1 MSTLVLPQPRRRA
14 GSLSALRALAQRP
27 ELLVLLALAGG
38 LNLWALDLNGYAND
52 YYAAAVRSMTQS
64 WHAFLY
70 GSFDAAGLQTVDK
83 PPLALWVQ
91 ALSARVFGF
100 NSWALLVPQAL
111 MGVATVGLTY
121 DLARSR
127 FGRSAGFVA
136 GLTLALTPITV
147 AISRHNNPDALLVLC
162 LVGAVWAL
170 DRGLRKEGSLKWLVL
185 SGVFVG
191 LGFETKM
198 AAALLV
204 VPGLALAWFWVAPK
218 GRVTAVKQLLVGG
231 AAMAAVSLAWPML
244 MWLTPASDRPY
255 ISGTDDNSIWSLILG
270 YNGLGRLFGQSGGPG
285 GATGGG
291 GGGVFGG
298 EAGPA
303 RLLNAALGGQAGWL
317 IGFALVAG
325 LGLLLTS
332 RLRRDDARTGYLI
345 AVGGAFAVTAVAFSR
360 AQGIFHPYYVSA
372 LAPFTALLVGA
383 GWSLMRNR
391 AWAPLLLAGGIATEL
406 VVIANSAADLNWLTG
421 VLLVGGAVAAAAIVF
436 APKLRT
442 AAAAAAIGLLLLA
455 PASWAVQTV
464 GHATSSTFPAGGP
477 NGSSMGM
484 GGGPGGGGGGRGGFG
499 GGQPPAGMTPPSG
512 NSQGGTNGGGF
523 APGAGGSSSGSA
535 GSSGTNSGGPG
546 GGGGM
551 FGGDTSALTEAV
563 AHAKANGGGTVV
575 VSSQS
580 GASQSIIQSGAD
592 VAAIGGFSGR
602 ETVVTTEWLADAVAD
617 GRVRWII
624 TSTSG
629 GMGQDGRTGA
639 TDAMAIAAEVGKATS
654 VDGLYDLQGTAD
666 AIRAAGA

>member
-1 MSTLVLPQPRRRA
+1 M
-14 GSLSALRALAQRP
+14 
-27 ELLVLLALAGG
+27 LLALAGG

-127 FGRSAGFVA
+127 FGRTAGFVA

-218 GRVTAVKQLLVGG
+218 GRVTAVKQLCVGG
-231 AAMAAVSLAWPML
+231 AAMAAVGLAWPML

-285 GATGGG
+285 GGMGGG

-317 IGFALVAG
+317 IGFALVAA

-332 RLRRDDARTGYLI
+332 RLKRDDARTGYLI

-391 AWAPLLLAGGIATEL
+391 AWAP
-406 VVIANSAADLNWLTG
+406 
-421 VLLVGGAVAAAAIVF
+421 AAARGRHRHRAGRDRQQRDR
-436 APKLRT
+436 PRLGDGR
-442 AAAAAAIGLLLLA
+442 AAGR
-455 PASWAVQTV
+455 WR
-464 GHATSSTFPAGGP
+464 
-477 NGSSMGM
+477 
-484 GGGPGGGGGGRGGFG
+484 GGRGGDRVRPEAPHG
-499 GGQPPAGMTPPSG
+499 GGDGRDRPAAARARLL
-512 NSQGGTNGGGF
+512 GGADGRPRDELDVPGRRPDRLVDGDGRRPGRRRCAAARPRAGTGRA
-523 APGAGGSSSGSA
+523 APAAA
-535 GSSGTNSGGPG
+535 GSRRARRLRRRRLAAARRHGAAAALRHDAAAAGG

-563 AHAKANGGGTVV
+563 AYAKANGGGTVV

-602 ETVVTTEWLADAVAD
+602 ETVVTTEWLADAVRGRAD
-617 GRVRWII
+617 PLDHRS
-624 TSTSG
+624 STSG

-639 TDAMAIAAEVGKATS
+639 TDAMAIAAEVGKATT

-666 AIRAAGA
+666 AIRAAAA

>member
-1 MSTLVLPQPRRRA
+1 MSTLALPQPRRRA
-14 GSLSALRALAQRP
+14 GSLSALRTLAQLP

-91 ALSARVFGF
+91 ALSARVFGLH
-100 NSWALLVPQAL
+100 SWALLVPQAL

-218 GRVTAVKQLLVGG
+218 GRITAIKQLLVGG
-231 AAMAAVSLAWPML
+231 AAMAAVGLAWPML

-270 YNGLGRLFGQSGGPG
+270 YNGLGRLFGQDGGPG
-285 GATGGG
+285 GGGMG
-291 GGGVFGG
+291 AGSTFGG
-298 EAGPA
+298 ETGPA
-303 RLLNAALGGQAGWL
+303 RLLNSALG
-317 IGFALVAG
+317 
-325 LGLLLTS
+325 
-332 RLRRDDARTGYLI
+332 
-345 AVGGAFAVTAVAFSR
+345 
-360 AQGIFHPYYVSA
+360 
-372 LAPFTALLVGA
+372 
-383 GWSLMRNR
+383 
-391 AWAPLLLAGGIATEL
+391 
-406 VVIANSAADLNWLTG
+406 
-421 VLLVGGAVAAAAIVF
+421 
-436 APKLRT
+436 
-442 AAAAAAIGLLLLA
+442 
-455 PASWAVQTV
+455 
-464 GHATSSTFPAGGP
+464 
-477 NGSSMGM
+477 
-484 GGGPGGGGGGRGGFG
+484 
-499 GGQPPAGMTPPSG
+499 
-512 NSQGGTNGGGF
+512 
-523 APGAGGSSSGSA
+523 
-535 GSSGTNSGGPG
+535 
-546 GGGGM
+546 
-551 FGGDTSALTEAV
+551 
-563 AHAKANGGGTVV
+563 
-575 VSSQS
+575 
-580 GASQSIIQSGAD
+580 
-592 VAAIGGFSGR
+592 
-602 ETVVTTEWLADAVAD
+602 
-617 GRVRWII
+617 
-624 TSTSG
+624 
-629 GMGQDGRTGA
+629 
-639 TDAMAIAAEVGKATS
+639 
-654 VDGLYDLQGTAD
+654 
-666 AIRAAGA
+666 